1 VPIDALIL
9 IGSGGHAKVVAE
21 IAMLSKRFSS
31 IRILDSDLRRDGEKV
46 LGIAVETPLDPGRA
60 PFAFHIAIGDAHA
73 RARLWQE
80 LVSRGGTPATLVH
93 PDASVSAHA
102 EIGAGSAV
110 AAKAIVAPSASIG
123 CGCIINHGAVVDHD
137 CTVGDFAH
145 VAPNTTLG
153 GGARIGR
160 MSLIGAGA
168 IILPG
173 IGVGARTVVAAGSV
187 VTVNVPDHELWAGVP
202 ASRKRAMINVE
213 SE

>member
-1 VPIDALIL
+1 MPIDALIL